1 MEKKMEY
8 FKTKRRMIELVALLN
23 KDATYKPEE
32 KTIRLNARHEL
43 DELKKNNRLAWL
55 EIQ

>member
-1 MEKKMEY
+1 MEY
-8 FKTKRRMIELVALLN
+8 FKIKRRMVELVALLN

-55 EIQ
+55 EVQ